1 MLATASRTTSVN
13 PRLAVAMRKCD
24 RRIDLTEHETS
35 EPIPLT
41 GAEHDALSD
50 EAFGINITRV
60 KGEKDVYTLR
70 PGSTVGALEIAGLSL
85 YIKPKVTIRRLLYLA
100 SYAAGDVELRDESFL
115 FTRIEDVTL
124 ADAWARMLGVAA
136 ADAFARGLWH
146 DYRVEEEAL
155 HTVRGRIMVAEQIRR
170 RFDMPLPVEV
180 RYDEYTED
188 ILANRLI
195 KAAARLLRG
204 MRLNDSEAR
213 EGLRHIDATLENVT
227 PMRYPPHDVP
237 KVKFTRLN
245 DHYKDAVAIARL
257 VLLHW
262 FHTAHRAEGEDNEVR
277 VPGFLMDM
285 NVVFQQFVTRKLRE
299 ELRASEHSF
308 HSDATMPPVYLAE
321 GNKVQLKPDLSWWD
335 GRQCVFVGDV
345 KYKDIE
351 PRYENRLWDIPNADL
366 YQALA
371 YATALGLPGALLVY
385 AKGRSDR
392 EPPPS
397 YHVKCAGKRLE
408 VVTVDLDGEIA
419 AIDQSIE
426 DLAKRVRRLRDKG
439 REMRQRQRQRALTQ

>member
-1 MLATASRTTSVN
+1 ME
-13 PRLAVAMRKCD
+13 K
-24 RRIDLTEHETS
+24 IDLTEYGSCTRELS
-35 EPIPLT
+35 PPQLK
-41 GAEHDALSD
+41 ALD
-50 EAFGINITRV
+50 ELRFEV
-60 KGEKDVYTLR
+60 KGKRSVPVLDIMPKPSKGDGFYTLKA
-70 PGSTVGALEIAGLSL
+70 GSIVGALEIEGLSL
-85 YIKPKVTIRRLLYLA
+85 YIEPKVTIQRLLYLA
-100 SYAAGDVELRDESFL
+100 LYAAGEVKPQEELFSFAQA
-115 FTRIEDVTL
+115 DPTL
-124 ADAWARMLGVAA
+124 ADLLALALGRAA
-136 ADAFARGLWH
+136 GRAFRQGLWQG
-146 DYRVEEEAL
+146 YRVREEAL

-188 ILANRLI
+188 VLANRLI

-227 PMRYPPHDVP
+227 LVRYPPNDVP
-237 KVKFTRLN
+237 EVKFTRLN

-257 VLLHW
+257 ILRHW
-262 FHTAHRAEGEDNEVR
+262 FHEASRGETR

-285 NVVFQQFVTRKLRE
+285 TVVFQEFVTRKLRE
-299 ELRASEHSF
+299 ELGASEHSF

-321 GNKVQLKPDLSWWD
+321 GNKVQLKPDLSWWE
-335 GRQCVFVGDV
+335 GSQCVFVGDV

-351 PRYENRLWDIPNADL
+351 PRYENRSWDIPNADL

-397 YHVKCAGKRLE
+397 YRVKCAGKRLE

>member
-1 MLATASRTTSVN
+1 M
-13 PRLAVAMRKCD
+13 KK
-24 RRIDLTEHETS
+24 IDLTEYGSCTRKLS
-35 EPIPLT
+35 DVQFKAL
-41 GAEHDALSD
+41 DALRFED
-50 EAFGINITRV
+50 KRDKRNKRVLTIEAAPDGF
-60 KGEKDVYTLR
+60 YTLK
-70 PGSTVGALEIAGLSL
+70 PGSIVGALDLDGGLSL
-85 YIKPKVTIRRLLYLA
+85 YIKPKVTIQRLLYLA
-100 SYAAGDVELRDESFL
+100 LYAAGDVELREESFL
-115 FTRIEDVTL
+115 FERVKNPTL
-124 ADAWARMLGVAA
+124 ADLLALALGSAA
-136 ADAFARGLWH
+136 GRAFRQGLWQG
-146 DYRVEEEAL
+146 YRVREEAL

-204 MRLNDSEAR
+204 MRLNASEAR
-213 EGLRHIDATLENVT
+213 EGLRHIDATLENVM
-227 PMRYPPHDVP
+227 PVRYPPNDVP
-237 KVKFTRLN
+237 EVKFTRLN

-257 VLLHW
+257 ILRHW
-262 FHTAHRAEGEDNEVR
+262 FHTAHRAQNDDNEVR

-285 NVVFQQFVTRKLRE
+285 TVVFQEFVTRKLRE

-308 HSDATMPPVYLAE
+308 HSDATMPPVYLAVDTE
-321 GNKVQLKPDLSWWD
+321 GEEKIRLKPDLSWWD

-385 AKGRSDR
+385 AKGRRDR
-392 EPPPS
+392 KPPPS

-408 VVTVDLDGEIA
+408 VVTVDLEGDIA
-419 AIDQSIE
+419 AIDESIE
-426 DLAKRVRRLRDKG
+426 DLAKRVRCLRAEG
-439 REMRQRQRQRALTQ
+439 RKLRQRQRAQPQTA

>member
-1 MLATASRTTSVN
+1 M
-13 PRLAVAMRKCD
+13 K
-24 RRIDLTEHETS
+24 IDLKEYGSCTQRLS
-35 EPIPLT
+35 PRQLK
-41 GAEHDALSD
+41 GLDALRFEVEDKQPVPVLDIKPKPS
-50 EAFGINITRV
+50 
-60 KGEKDVYTLR
+60 KGDGFYTLR
-70 PGSTVGALEIAGLSL
+70 PGSIVGALEIEGLSL
-85 YIKPKVTIRRLLYLA
+85 YIEPKIKIERVLYLA
-100 SYAAGDVELRDESFL
+100 SYAMGVVDLRDEHFDFKHGGSVADL
-115 FTRIEDVTL
+115 L
-124 ADAWARMLGVAA
+124 AMALGRAA
-136 ADAFARGLWH
+136 GRAFRQGLWQG
-146 DYRVEEEAL
+146 YRVREEAL

-188 ILANRLI
+188 VLANRLI

-227 PMRYPPHDVP
+227 PVRYPPNDVP
-237 KVKFTRLN
+237 EVKFTRLN

-257 VLLHW
+257 ILRHW
-262 FHTAHRAEGEDNEVR
+262 FHEASRGETR

-285 NVVFQQFVTRKLRE
+285 TVVFQEFVTRKLRE
-299 ELRASEHSF
+299 ELGASEHSF

-321 GNKVQLKPDLSWWD
+321 GNKVQLKPDLSWWE
-335 GRQCVFVGDV
+335 GSQCVFVGDV

-351 PRYENRLWDIPNADL
+351 PRYENRSWDIPNADL

-397 YHVKCAGKRLE
+397 YRVKCAGKRLE

>member
-1 MLATASRTTSVN
+1 MEKT
-13 PRLAVAMRKCD
+13 D
-24 RRIDLTEHETS
+24 IDLEEYGSCTRKLS
-35 EPIPLT
+35 DVQFKAL
-41 GAEHDALSD
+41 DALRFGD
-50 EAFGINITRV
+50 KRDKRVLTIEAAPDGLYR
-60 KGEKDVYTLR
+60 LR
-70 PGSTVGALEIAGLSL
+70 AGSIVGALEIEGLSL
-85 YIKPKVTIRRLLYLA
+85 HIKPKVTIQRLLYLA
-100 SYAAGDVELRDESFL
+100 LYAAGEVKPQEGLFSFAKA
-115 FTRIEDVTL
+115 DPTL
-124 ADAWARMLGVAA
+124 ADLLALALGRAA
-136 ADAFARGLWH
+136 GQAFRQGLWH

-188 ILANRLI
+188 VLANRLI
-195 KAAARLLRG
+195 KAATRLLRG

-227 PMRYPPHDVP
+227 PVRYPPNDVP
-237 KVKFTRLN
+237 EVKFTRLN

-262 FHTAHRAEGEDNEVR
+262 FHTARRAEGDDNEVR

-285 NVVFQQFVTRKLRE
+285 TVVFQEFVTRKLRE

-335 GRQCVFVGDV
+335 GDQCVFVGDV

-351 PRYENRLWDIPNADL
+351 HKDEKRVWDIPSADL

-385 AKGRSDR
+385 AKGRRDR
-392 EPPPS
+392 EPPT
-397 YHVKCAGKRLE
+397 YCVKCAGKRLE

-419 AIDQSIE
+419 AIDESIKE
-426 DLAKRVRRLRDKG
+426 LACRVRALRKA
-439 REMRQRQRQRALTQ
+439 RAA

>member
-1 MLATASRTTSVN
+1 ME
-13 PRLAVAMRKCD
+13 K
-24 RRIDLTEHETS
+24 IDINLTEYGSCTWKLSPSQLKALDELKFEGKQPVPVLGIKP
-35 EPIPLT
+35 EPRK
-41 GAEHDALSD
+41 GA
-50 EAFGINITRV
+50 G
-60 KGEKDVYTLR
+60 VYTLR
-70 PGSTVGALEIAGLSL
+70 AGSIVGALDLEGLSL
-85 YIKPKVTIRRLLYLA
+85 HIKPKVTIQRLLYLA
-100 SYAAGDVELRDESFL
+100 LYAAGEVKPQEGLFSF
-115 FTRIEDVTL
+115 EQVNDPTL
-124 ADAWARMLGVAA
+124 ADLLALALGRAA
-136 ADAFARGLWH
+136 GRAFRQGLWQG
-146 DYRVEEEAL
+146 YRVREEAL

-188 ILANRLI
+188 VLANRLI

-204 MRLNDSEAR
+204 MRLNASEAR

-227 PMRYPPHDVP
+227 PVRYPPNDVP
-237 KVKFTRLN
+237 EVKFTRLN

-257 VLLHW
+257 ILRHW
-262 FHTAHRAEGEDNEVR
+262 FHTAHRAKDDDNEVR

-285 NVVFQQFVTRKLRE
+285 TVVFQEFVTRKLRE

-321 GNKVQLKPDLSWWD
+321 GDKVQLKPDLSWWN

-385 AKGRSDR
+385 AKGRRDR
-392 EPPPS
+392 KPPPS
-397 YHVKCAGKRLE
+397 YHVKCAGKRLD

-419 AIDQSIE
+419 AIDKSIAE
-426 DLAKRVRRLRDKG
+426 LACRVRALRKA
-439 REMRQRQRQRALTQ
+439 QPA